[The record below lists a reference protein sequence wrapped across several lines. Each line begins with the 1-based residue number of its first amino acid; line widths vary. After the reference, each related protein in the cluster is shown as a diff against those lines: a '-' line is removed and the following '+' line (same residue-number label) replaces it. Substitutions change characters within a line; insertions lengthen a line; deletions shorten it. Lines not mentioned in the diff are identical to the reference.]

1 MVDTSFVD
9 ARAFYSKYVTVAE
22 RPSNSRNDG
31 KEYHGSCPWC
41 GGHDRFAFWD
51 SGRYSCSIRSSGC
64 GRYGRDV
71 LQFLMD
77 YEGLSFFEA
86 CDRLGVDPGSE
97 YLRPVGRRILASDDP
112 PCQKWQER
120 AAAVLHLAQKT
131 LWSKRGT
138 SALNYLKSRGF
149 TNETI
154 RRAQLG
160 YIPLNVDGKW
170 YKEPLESWELSSEEC
185 EQDRYDQKEWVWLP
199 EAILIPWYADGYLW
213 KLNIR
218 RLSGLRGD
226 DAKYVQIKGSREGLY
241 NADALRVD
249 EPLVLCESGFD
260 ALSGEQVCY
269 DMAAFVATG
278 ATTRARRDRWLAR
291 MGLASRVL
299 VAYDDDAPDR
309 NGKRAGDEG
318 AAYWV
323 KALSHA
329 FPWLPWAHDVNEM
342 LQQGIAIRQWL
353 GLGMN
358 IASAAML
365 PNASSK
371 NPLQVDAAAE
381 ARLTGDN
388 FSSTCS
394 ISSAKAEFYSAN
406 GRAYRGG
413 VDWQE
418 RPGALSS
425 GYEQFMSVVN
435 RIAAIFPGGC
445 NITVLPTGEPF
456 PASKQQ
462 RVYTPGILPALP
474 RTQCPFEIVFVGSDQ
489 HIKAMKCSGK
499 TLANGWCKAH
509 QHAQQVLELGAR
521 LGYPRIALTAHRTIG
536 EGKSHWE
543 AYAIRASEKWLKHDI
558 LRMRML
564 AKRL

>member
-1 MVDTSFVD
+1 MVNTSMID
-9 ARAFYSKYVTVAE
+9 AHSFFSQYVVIVGK
-22 RPSNSRNDG
+22 PSRVWRTG
-31 KEYHGSCPWC
+31 EIEYHGSCPWC

-77 YEGLSFFEA
+77 YEGLGFFEA
-86 CDRLGVDPGSE
+86 CDRLGIDPGSE
-97 YLRPVGRRILASDDP
+97 YMRPIVRHVLASDDP

-131 LWSKRGT
+131 LWSERGT

-149 TNETI
+149 TDETI

-160 YIPLNVDGKW
+160 YIPLNSEGKW
-170 YKEPLESWELSSEEC
+170 HKDPLELWGVSSVEC
-185 EQDRYDQKEWVWLP
+185 EYDRYDQKEWVWLP
-199 EAILIPWYADGYLW
+199 EGILIPWYADGHLW

-249 EPLVLCESGFD
+249 EPLVLCESEFD
-260 ALSGEQVCY
+260 TLSGKQVCHNL
-269 DMAAFVATG
+269 AAFVATG
-278 ATTRARRDRWLAR
+278 ATTRARRDRWLAC

-323 KALSHA
+323 KALPHA
-329 FPWLPWAHDVNEM
+329 FQWLPWAHDVNEM
-342 LQQGIAIRQWL
+342 LQQGIDIRQWL
-353 GLGMN
+353 GLGIN
-358 IASAAML
+358 IASVAML
-365 PNASSK
+365 PSASSED
-371 NPLQVDAAAE
+371 PLQAASE
-381 ARLTGDN
+381 TRLTDDN

-394 ISSAKAEFYSAN
+394 ISSAKAEFYSAH
-406 GRAYRGG
+406 GIAYRGAHC
-413 VDWQE
+413 QE
-418 RPGALSS
+418 RQGTLSS

-445 NITVLPTGEPF
+445 DITVLPTGEPF
-456 PASKQQ
+456 PSSKQQ
-462 RVYTPGILPALP
+462 RIHTPGILPALP

-499 TLANGWCKAH
+499 TLANGWCKLH
-509 QHAQQVLELGAR
+509 LHAQQVLELGAT
-521 LGYPRIALTAHRTIG
+521 LGYPRIALTPHRTIG

-543 AYAIRASEKWLKHDI
+543 AYAIRASERWLKHDI